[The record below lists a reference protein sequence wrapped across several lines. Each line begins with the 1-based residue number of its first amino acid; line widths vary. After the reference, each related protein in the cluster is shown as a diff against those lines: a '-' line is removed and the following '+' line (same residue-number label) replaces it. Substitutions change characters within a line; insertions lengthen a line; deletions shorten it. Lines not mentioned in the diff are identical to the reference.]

1 MYTKLSIDDNDTGIG
16 TTLNGIYTQILTQ
29 NFNTINLFILT
40 ERYLEFMMVLGIS
53 HWNSRLNQ
61 MVCPRPTAAP
71 VALSHVRAL
80 LGYI

>member
-29 NFNTINLFILT
+29 NFNTINLFTLT
-40 ERYLEFMMVLGIS
+40 ERYLKFMMVLGIS
-53 HWNSRLNQ
+53 HWNFHLNQ
-61 MVCPRPTAAP
+61 MVCPRSTAAP
-71 VALSHVRAL
+71 VVLSHVRAL